1 VAADAGADQFERGR
15 NKRAGQPAK
24 DRVGGRQ
31 VQPDQVVFV
40 RAADDAFRRGP
51 VRFDMADIVAG
62 RCGEVSPVLASAV
75 DRRAAP
81 Q

>member
-1 VAADAGADQFERGR
+1 
-15 NKRAGQPAK
+15 
-24 DRVGGRQ
+24 
-31 VQPDQVVFV
+31 V